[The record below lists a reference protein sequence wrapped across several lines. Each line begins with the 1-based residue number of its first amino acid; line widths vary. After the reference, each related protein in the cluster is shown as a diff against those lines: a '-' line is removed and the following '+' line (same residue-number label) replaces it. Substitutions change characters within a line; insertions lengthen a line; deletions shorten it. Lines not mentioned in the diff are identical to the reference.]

1 MIIEAAVARV
11 RPEAA
16 EELAELVEPGTVK
29 LAWSSDLSLSE
40 DFTAEVT
47 KHLRSGTVIHASSLP
62 SGLGADESRAR
73 HVSML
78 KVAKDLASLAEE
90 WIPGLKGL
98 ASYPST
104 LIAWNDLEKVVEEGD
119 EGKAYLKAAQLSVE
133 WTKLLT
139 VISGA
144 NPDTARQLRSIGLL
158 VQLSEGLYSLVVK
171 WNQDG
176 THETNSEQHDKG

>member
-1 MIIEAAVARV
+1 
-11 RPEAA
+11 
-16 EELAELVEPGTVK
+16 
-29 LAWSSDLSLSE
+29 
-40 DFTAEVT
+40 
-47 KHLRSGTVIHASSLP
+47 
-62 SGLGADESRAR
+62 
-73 HVSML
+73 ML

-133 WTKLLT
+133 WAKLLT

-144 NPDTARQLRSIGLL
+144 NPDAARQLRSIGLL